1 MERRNSFG
9 MTWADQWDTNGDQP
23 TSTTAAG
30 GAAQGKGKYAKMVGD
45 GMKKAKEGTADG
57 MKKVKEGTASGLK
70 WMKDLCA
77 KTTQKH

>member
-9 MTWADQWDTNGDQP
+9 MTWADQWDTSGDQP
-23 TSTTAAG
+23 TSTA
-30 GAAQGKGKYAKMVGD
+30 AAQGKGKYAKMVGD
-45 GMKKAKEGTADG
+45 GMKKVKEGTADG

-70 WMKDLCA
+70 WMKNLYA